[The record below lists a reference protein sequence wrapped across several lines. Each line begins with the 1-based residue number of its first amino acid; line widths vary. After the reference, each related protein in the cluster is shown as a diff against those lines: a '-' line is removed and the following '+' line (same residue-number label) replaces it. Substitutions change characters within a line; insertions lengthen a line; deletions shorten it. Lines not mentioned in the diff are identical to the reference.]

1 MRREAKPFLE
11 TVKVKG
17 RTYYY
22 YRMTVTVDGQRKT
35 KRIRIKAEFGTEE
48 FDREYWS
55 IRSGKHAPVSRTNF
69 SALVENYMRSR
80 RYTQLAEGT
89 KRKYRPILDDVR
101 AKSGHVDVTLVRRS
115 EVEAIHEKY
124 ADTPRMADHRLQV
137 LRLLFAHAI
146 RLEWMTHN
154 PASQIELFGKQREYE
169 PWPDWMVGKLD
180 TAPDDVRV
188 LAEVILWTGQRPNAA
203 AEMKWSDISG
213 DRMTILDEK
222 RRERFEVHAPEGF
235 LTLLKTIP
243 QRGQHIIAKTLRAPV
258 GHQTLSRHFRDW
270 RDGLGAP
277 ARPYVL
283 HGLRKLAIVRLA
295 EAGWTDA
302 EIQAAT
308 NQSAQMVAY
317 YRQKAN
323 RVKLTKNAR
332 ERGK

>member
-1 MRREAKPFLE
+1 VKRKDFLE
-11 TVKVKG
+11 TQKRGGKIYV
-17 RTYYY
+17 Y
-22 YRMTVTVDGQRKT
+22 YRITQLVAGKQKVR
-35 KRIRIKAEFGTEE
+35 RIRIKAEPGTEA

-55 IRSGKHAPVSRTNF
+55 IRSGKHAPASKTTF
-69 SALVENYMRSR
+69 TALVENYMNSR
-80 RYTQLAEGT
+80 RYTSLADGT
-89 KRKYRPILDDVR
+89 KRKYRPILDDLR

-137 LRLLFAHAI
+137 LSVLFQHAI

-154 PASQIELFGKQREYE
+154 PAAGVEIYGIQREYE
-169 PWPDWMVGKLD
+169 PWPDWMVDKLP
-180 TAPDDVRV
+180 TAPFNVRTA
-188 LAEVILWTGQRPNAA
+188 AELILGTGQRPTAA
-203 AEMKWSDISG
+203 IEMRFDQFHG
-213 DRMTILDEK
+213 EEMTLYDEK
-222 RRERFEVHAPEGF
+222 MDEGF
-235 LTLLKTIP
+235 NVYCPEPLQEYIASLPRKGKHILARNLTECVGYNTVASAFQKWRASLGP
-243 QRGQHIIAKTLRAPV
+243 AAK
-258 GHQTLSRHFRDW
+258 
-270 RDGLGAP
+270 
-277 ARPYVL
+277 PYVL

-323 RVKLTKNAR
+323 RVRLTKNAR